1 MLYGLEISTIVLVAV
16 QPLIA
21 QQIGIDPLTG
31 WSQLSVIGM
40 LCLLLWWQ
48 MAKTAPE
55 LQRLHTIEINRTLH
69 VYAENS
75 SKTNANIESMTQE
88 IKGMRKDAT
97 DHQKEWVQK
106 LEERPCLGI
115 EGLTKLKE
123 EYAEKTKNV

>member
-16 QPLIA
+16 QPLVA

-31 WSQLSVIGM
+31 WSQLTVIGM

-55 LQRLHTIEINRTLH
+55 LQRLHTIEINRSLQ

-88 IKGMRKDAT
+88 IRGMRKDAT
-97 DHQKEWVQK
+97 DHQKEWVGK

-115 EGLTKLKE
+115 EGLVKLKE
-123 EYAEKTKNV
+123 EFRKDAQDV